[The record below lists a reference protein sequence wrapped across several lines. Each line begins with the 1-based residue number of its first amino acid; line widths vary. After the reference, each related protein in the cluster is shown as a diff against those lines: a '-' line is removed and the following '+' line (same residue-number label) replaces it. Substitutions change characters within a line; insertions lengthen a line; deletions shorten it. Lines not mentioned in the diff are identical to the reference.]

1 MSLHLAK
8 KSANKDK
15 KATSMEVAVMAGV
28 SVATVSRVINA
39 EPNVSATT
47 RDKVMQV
54 IKKLGYVPNEFAQ
67 QMARQRHALAMAS

>member
-15 KATSMEVAVMAGV
+15 KATSMEVAIMAGV

-39 EPNVSATT
+39 EPNVSSTT

-54 IKKLGYVPNEFAQ
+54 IKTLGYVPNEFAQ